1 MNLFRPLAVAAF
13 AVLSACS
20 MMPGKKAEA
29 PKPGVTGNWV
39 LTVES
44 PMGTRDSDAVFTQ
57 SGEQLS
63 GKIVSARG
71 EAPLTN
77 GSVKGDAI
85 AFSININAQ
94 GTDLQIDYSGTVTGD
109 TMGGTV
115 QFGSFGDGKW
125 TGKRKAAAAAP

>member
-1 MNLFRPLAVAAF
+1 MNLSRPLAVAAL
-13 AVLSACS
+13 VMLSACS
-20 MMPGKKAEA
+20 MMPAKKAAA
-29 PKPGVTGNWV
+29 PKPGVTGTWV

-44 PMGTRDSDAVFTQ
+44 PMGTRDSDAMFTQ
-57 SGEQLS
+57 NGEQLS
-63 GKIVSARG
+63 GKVVSPRG
-71 EAPLTN
+71 ETPLT

-85 AFSININAQ
+85 AFSININVQ

-125 TGKRKAAAAAP
+125 TGKRKPAAAAP